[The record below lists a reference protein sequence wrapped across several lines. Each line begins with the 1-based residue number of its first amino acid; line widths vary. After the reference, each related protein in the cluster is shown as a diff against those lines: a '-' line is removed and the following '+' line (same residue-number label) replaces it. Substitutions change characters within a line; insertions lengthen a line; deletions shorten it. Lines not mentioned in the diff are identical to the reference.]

1 MASDIE
7 FFDELRE
14 LIGEEAARAIV
25 RRTAATDSLANDVG
39 VLKDD
44 VRELKGDVRELKDDV
59 HGLEVRVLTAIRGS
73 DEQHRQAESQMFR
86 WMLTFN
92 TSQWL
97 ALVGM
102 IVAIV
107 LKG

>member
-1 MASDIE
+1 MATCTMAEDLE
-7 FFDELRE
+7 FFEELRE
-14 LIGEEAARAIV
+14 HVGEEAARVIV
-25 RRTAATDSLANDVG
+25 RRTVSTDSLATKTD
-39 VLKDD
+39 
-44 VRELKGDVRELKDDV
+44 LKGLEAATKT
-59 HGLEVRVLTAIRGS
+59 HFHELEVRVLGAIHAS